1 MSEILGN
8 IYDWSLAIVKLYFLV
23 VIGDRG
29 NFLVVVFLTKKFS
42 KSYICF
48 LFIQKTAELVLKT
61 SITQVAGLT
70 KLPNNSLSNAFN
82 LLLTDLWYTLSFKW
96 PDSGLKYLVL
106 KGQSPKFKASVCN
119 FTISERVSKC
129 NPLFRHADSNWVTIM
144 TKKR

>member
-29 NFLVVVFLTKKFS
+29 NFLVVVFLTKNFS

-96 PDSGLKYLVL
+96 PASGLKYLVL

>member
-29 NFLVVVFLTKKFS
+29 NFLVVVFLTKNFS
-42 KSYICF
+42 KSYICL

-70 KLPNNSLSNAFN
+70 KLPNTSPSNAFN
-82 LLLTDLWYTLSFKW
+82 PLLTDLWYTLSFKW
-96 PDSGLKYLVL
+96 PASGLKYLVL

>member
-8 IYDWSLAIVKLYFLV
+8 IYDWSLAIAKLYFLV

-29 NFLVVVFLTKKFS
+29 NFLVVVFLTKNFS

-70 KLPNNSLSNAFN
+70 KLPNTSPSNAFN

-96 PDSGLKYLVL
+96 PASGLKYLVL